1 MIASHQPERQ
11 TSIMANLKFL
21 DAPPGGDAIT
31 PYDEAHHDTY
41 WRLLD
46 AETEKADWKEVVKLI
61 FGIDPDQETM
71 RARKMHDSHLA
82 RARWMTQ
89 TGYRKLL

>member
-1 MIASHQPERQ
+1 MAKSH
-11 TSIMANLKFL
+11 FL

-31 PYDEAHHDTY
+31 AYDEAHHDVY

-46 AETEKADWKEVVKLI
+46 ADAEKADWKEVVRLI
-61 FGIDPDQETM
+61 FEIDPELESV
-71 RARKMHDSHLA
+71 RARQMHDSHLA

-89 TGYRKLL
+89 IGYRKLL

>member
-1 MIASHQPERQ
+1 
-11 TSIMANLKFL
+11 MAQSQFL

-31 PYDEAHHDTY
+31 AYDEAHHDVY

-46 AETEKADWKEVVKLI
+46 ADAENADWKEVVRLI
-61 FGIDPDQETM
+61 FEIDPELDSA
-71 RARKMHDSHLA
+71 RARHMHDSHLA

-89 TGYRKLL
+89 IGYRKLL